1 MTVQNIQYARR
12 QFAGLAAILVLILM
26 PSGSVV
32 TTLWTCAPEAPGP
45 DIGTAETLRQTL
57 RRAKTVAVV
66 ARGDAQLSIQPVSE
80 ILHVPGVELLGPLPK
95 ELEYREVYAAAIIA
109 GSKQAEAA
117 RRLIAFLSAERATAA
132 IRKSGMEPSR
142 RR

>member
-1 MTVQNIQYARR
+1 MDVR
-12 QFAGLAAILVLILM
+12 AG
-26 PSGSVV
+26 S
-32 TTLWTCAPEAPGP
+32 PGP

-109 GSKQAEAA
+109 GSKQAEAT
-117 RRLIAFLSAERATAA
+117 RRLIAFLSSERATEA